1 VGAVRLGPGSRGG
14 RVLVALALARDYLG
28 VDSNKT
34 SSSRTRKIN
43 RAEPEEPTHDWES
56 VSWRHEWIQ
65 LLSRHVLGPVCETYG
80 RSTLSRHGPRP
91 RRPRVEA
98 IVRYLASVCG
108 AIEKNT
114 GHVCYHKTPGQGGFS
129 EAHLW
134 CFGVTNEN
142 TAYSTPYQSQWLNP
156 VLRNYGFRE
165 GRNHHPLRVRLRFF
179 LFILHSTQHGQAHE
193 LEWRLKQR

>member
-1 VGAVRLGPGSRGG
+1 MGAVRLGPGSRGG

-80 RSTLSRHGPRP
+80 RSTLSRHEPRP

-108 AIEKNT
+108 ARLK
-114 GHVCYHKTPGQGGFS
+114 KTQGMF
-129 EAHLW
+129 AIIK
-134 CFGVTNEN
+134 
-142 TAYSTPYQSQWLNP
+142 
-156 VLRNYGFRE
+156 
-165 GRNHHPLRVRLRFF
+165 LRVRGALVKLIFGV
-179 LFILHSTQHGQAHE
+179 LESQMKTQHFPRPISHSGLTPFYGFMRAE
-193 LEWRLKQR
+193 ITTP

>member
-1 VGAVRLGPGSRGG
+1 MGAVRLGPGSRGG

-43 RAEPEEPTHDWES
+43 RAEPAGANTRLG
-56 VSWRHEWIQ
+56 VRQLAAREWIQ

-179 LFILHSTQHGQAHE
+179 LFSLQSTQQKWAGARIGME
-193 LEWRLKQR
+193 A

>member
-1 VGAVRLGPGSRGG
+1 MGAVRLGPGSRGG

-56 VSWRHEWIQ
+56 VSSVRPSWRHEWIQ

-156 VLRNYGFRE
+156 ILRLYE
-165 GRNHHPLRVRLRFF
+165 GRNHHPLRERLSDFSF
-179 LFILHSTQHGQAHE
+179 S
-193 LEWRLKQR
+193 